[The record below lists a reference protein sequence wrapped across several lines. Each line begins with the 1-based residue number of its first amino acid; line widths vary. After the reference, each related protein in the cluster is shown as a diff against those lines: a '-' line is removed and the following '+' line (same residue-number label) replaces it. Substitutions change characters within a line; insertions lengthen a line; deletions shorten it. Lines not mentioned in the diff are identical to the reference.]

1 MRKADGKC
9 RRAIMSPVTH
19 LPQDVLSD
27 CYFAGDGELVWD
39 PTDEAKPSFDDAKLF

>member
-19 LPQDVLSD
+19 LWTCTLDGE
-27 CYFAGDGELVWD
+27 FAGDGVWSD
-39 PTDEAKPSFDDAKLF
+39 